1 MNTQTPYEQIRFIN
15 DAIKDRLE
23 KNQAT
28 FFSVEVERFGALTPL
43 VTKEAGTN
51 FYETIIQYLTKY
63 DLSALIVKL
72 YNGKSHNVKDPFQ
85 TFKILVKRNAELTG
99 FGINKEEDLKVS
111 PSEAVITT
119 EKHFFTLAEKER
131 QVMMLEFDLKRLQ
144 YENEELKRKNKKK
157 KNYIEELENELGKSE
172 KSKKNSLGN
181 VTLGLAGANA
191 LESFA
196 KSSFGIG
203 ILKNVFGIKDEVLSG
218 LLGTEE
224 NANSKNDEVKST
236 ASLISSAPIKQE
248 PDKTQTIANQTQT
261 SSSVNPAAN
270 PTSSNQVLSKEEKI
284 RLEIKKYILNFLDTS
299 NDSVLRLYYEL
310 VQYIGS
316 DVETL
321 QSIVGQVKTYREKQK
336 AIIDEDL
343 KKQNATKAKGIGN
356 DEGKDTDSED
366 LHDSS

>member
-99 FGINKEEDLKVS
+99 FGISKEDDLKVS

-157 KNYIEELENELGKSE
+157 KHYIEELENELGKSE
-172 KSKKNSLGN
+172 KTKKNSLGN

-203 ILKNVFGIKDEVLSG
+203 ILKNVFGLKDEVLSG

-224 NANSKNDEVKST
+224 NAGSKSDEIKST

-248 PDKTQTIANQTQT
+248 PDKTQTTSSQTQA
-261 SSSVNPAAN
+261 S
-270 PTSSNQVLSKEEKI
+270 PTKSPVSTQSLSKEEKI

-316 DVETL
+316 DIDTL

-343 KKQNATKAKGIGN
+343 KKQNATKEKGIGN